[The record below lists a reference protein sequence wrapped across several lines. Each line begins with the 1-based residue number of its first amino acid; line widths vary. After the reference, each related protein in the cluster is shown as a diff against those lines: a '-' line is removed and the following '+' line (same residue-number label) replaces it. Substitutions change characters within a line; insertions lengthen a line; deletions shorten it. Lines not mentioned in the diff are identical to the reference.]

1 MSEEA
6 SARRL
11 LLSEEDF
18 KRWNDD
24 GYLHIKGALPSAEV
38 VKLRDG
44 IMQLERRFAS
54 LPAAERQQ
62 FLGLSG
68 NDRDINIKQAV
79 SFTSMLDPLTD
90 HPGVFGRVLGLMGPY
105 LQVAGTEVFLR
116 YPHSE
121 RLLRLHTDGG
131 PAFRRFFPRPDSPVL
146 QLKVQFFL
154 TDLSEPDS
162 GNLTVVPGSHVV
174 PLPDNGQDDAPG
186 QRHQILAAP
195 GDAVIFPWSLW
206 HSVGP
211 NRSERV
217 RVSAIIRYAQLWCR
231 PQDYDELD
239 DAVFE
244 RLTTPRRRLLFGRM
258 SAEPENFDYLYRF
271 YLPASGEYVE
281 TMFGD
286 EWSDS
291 REAVGYRRTESAVRE
306 GYSSHTRGRIQDV
319 VGHDPDNSP
328 RNP

>member
-1 MSEEA
+1 MLEA
-6 SARRL
+6 VNAPRS
-11 LLSEEDF
+11 LLSDEDL
-18 KRWNDD
+18 KRWNTD
-24 GYLHIKGALPSAEV
+24 GYLHIKSALSPTEV
-38 VKLRDG
+38 VEIRDRITELG
-44 IMQLERRFAS
+44 QRFANLS
-54 LPAAERQQ
+54 AAERQR

-79 SFTSMLDPLTD
+79 SFTSTLDPLTD
-90 HPGVFGRVLGLMGPY
+90 HPGVFGQVLGLMGPY

-116 YPHSE
+116 YPHPE

-131 PAFRRFFPRPDSPVL
+131 PAFRRFFPQPGRPVL

-162 GNLTVVPGSHVV
+162 GNLTVVPGSHLI
-174 PLPDNGQDDAPG
+174 PLPDNGQEDAPG

-211 NRSERV
+211 NRSGRV
-217 RVSAIIRYAQLWCR
+217 RVSTIIRYAQLWCR
-231 PQDYDELD
+231 PQDYDKLE

-244 RLTTPRRRLLFGRM
+244 RLTPRRRLLFGRM
-258 SAEPENFDYLYRF
+258 SGAPENVDYFYRF
-271 YLPASGEYVE
+271 YLPAPGEYVAA
-281 TMFGD
+281 MFGD

-306 GYSSHTRGRIQDV
+306 GYSPRTRGRY
-319 VGHDPDNSP
+319 SE
-328 RNP
+328 